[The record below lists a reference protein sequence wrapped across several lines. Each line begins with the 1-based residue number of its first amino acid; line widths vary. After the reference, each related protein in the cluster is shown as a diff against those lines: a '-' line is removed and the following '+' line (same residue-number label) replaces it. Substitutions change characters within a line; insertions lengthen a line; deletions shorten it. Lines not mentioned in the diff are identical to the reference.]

1 MSNTVLLL
9 QPYVDVAGGT
19 VFIYVG
25 ADVNNAAT
33 TAALQFNLSTASN
46 QAALNT
52 ALEAAGYSA
61 GDIVLGGDSGE
72 FTAAGG
78 WTFTF
83 QGSLAGYKVPP
94 ILAASGGSATSS
106 VSPSLSYL
114 PANVQSY
121 IAASSGSAASVTFTF
136 SPTPV
141 GGTYTVNGSA
151 GAAWNNSANPSGWS
165 VAGSPSSGSITVTA
179 ATIGSGMTEPTVD
192 ASSLTSVNGSDAN
205 QSFAL
210 GPSTY
215 PADQGDWFVGSAVLP
230 YSQNSYYW
238 DSGVQGSGQSSP
250 SYGSGDGTGNNLL
263 MMTDGMGGQTSWDG
277 SIEPGSF
284 QDGVTPV
291 YGITASDGGTWQDG
305 TNASSGQPQVDALL
319 VTASAGSFTITTE
332 YGTTAAIPFGPWTVG
347 NGSDLAA
354 AVKAAIIATA
364 GSGQLAGLTV
374 ACASFSPSSWELSIA
389 LPLSEGTQSWSADGS
404 GLTSETVLVE
414 SVQTAGGGGAVSLF
428 SSPIFGEM
436 GVCA

>member
-1 MSNTVLLL
+1 MANTILLL
-9 QPYVDVAGGT
+9 QPYVDVSSGT
-19 VFIYVG
+19 VSVFVG
-25 ADVNNAAT
+25 PDVNNAGT
-33 TAALQFNLSTASN
+33 TAALLVSNTTAEN
-46 QAALNT
+46 QSLLNA

-61 GDIVLGGDSGE
+61 GDITLGGDSWE

-94 ILAASGGSATSS
+94 ILAASGSSATSS

-141 GGTYTVNGSA
+141 GGTYSVNGSA
-151 GAAWNNSANPSGWS
+151 GAGWNNSVNPSGWT
-165 VAGSPSSGSITVTA
+165 VASSPASGSITVTA
-179 ATIGSGMTEPTVD
+179 ATVGSGMTEPTVD
-192 ASSLTSVNGSDAN
+192 ASALLSVSGADAN

-215 PADQGDWFVGSAVLP
+215 PADQGEWFVGSAVLS
-230 YSQNSYYW
+230 YSQTSYYW
-238 DSGVQGSGQSSP
+238 DSGVQASGQSSP
-250 SYGSGDGTGNNLL
+250 NYGNGDGTGNNLL

-305 TNASSGQPQVDALL
+305 TNATGGQPQVDALL

-404 GLTSETVLVE
+404 GLSNETVLVE
-414 SVQTAGGGGAVSLF
+414 SVQTAGGGGGVSVF

-436 GVCA
+436 EVMA